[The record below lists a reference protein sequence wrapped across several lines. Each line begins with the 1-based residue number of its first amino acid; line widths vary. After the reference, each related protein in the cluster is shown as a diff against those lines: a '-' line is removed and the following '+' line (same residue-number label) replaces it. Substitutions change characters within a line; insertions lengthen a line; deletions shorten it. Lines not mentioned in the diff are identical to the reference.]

1 MTNLES
7 LKPLPPWEFEDHSDR
22 IALHEAAH
30 CVAAYLFGRE
40 IHSVKIR
47 MRAGRTMVARTDD
60 VFASAVGLVVGEA
73 FERNIGLAPMALN
86 SHGSTR
92 DLDNA
97 TKLLATQ
104 CSGAALDAAC
114 RVVEEAA
121 IELASSERFHK
132 LAFALAARIVDE
144 PVLSPREIRETLER
158 ADPERPQRVE
168 RHSRAAEPTIAPWY
182 QVFVG
187 NKMIYDGHSQTEA
200 HAIRARTPGAMSI
213 GSIYG

>member
-1 MTNLES
+1 MTIES

-132 LAFALAARIVDE
+132 LAFALAVRIVDE
-144 PVLSPREIRETLER
+144 PVLSPREILETLQA
-158 ADPERPQRVE
+158 ADPERPLE
-168 RHSRAAEPTIAPWY
+168 RHSAAGSGGPWYEVTARPSGRLLYRGGDLAAAERVRQQSPESLL
-182 QVFVG
+182 VG
-187 NKMIYDGHSQTEA
+187 SLYT
-200 HAIRARTPGAMSI
+200 
-213 GSIYG
+213 